1 MLMRKR
7 QILIVLVLAIWTLL
21 GFLATPFVGAS
32 LAQKSSPQPTALAK
46 TQTPVP
52 FVSHRVAADPVLY
65 TVDQLRQAY
74 NVQPL
79 IDAGFDGEGQ
89 AIALIE
95 NGSFVQSDIDRFV
108 KRNHLPQPHI
118 VTVFM
123 APEGAKPLPPN
134 IEATADI
141 EVILAIAP
149 KATVIVYESVLI
161 VNAFPRILQ
170 DNRARVVSMSIG
182 LCEHMLSD
190 MQLPLYEHRLITP
203 LHAKRTTIF

>member
-7 QILIVLVLAIWTLL
+7 QVLIVLVLAIWTLL
-21 GFLATPFVGAS
+21 SLLATPFVDHS
-32 LAQKSSPQPTALAK
+32 LAQKSSPQPTAPTK

-65 TVDQLRQAY
+65 TVQQLRQAY

-95 NGSFVQSDIDRFV
+95 NGSFMQSDIDRFV
-108 KRNHLPQPHI
+108 KRNHLPQPHL
-118 VTVFM
+118 VTIAI
-123 APEGAKPLPPN
+123 APSQARPLPAN

-149 KATVIVYESVLI
+149 KATVIVYESALFVD
-161 VNAFPRILQ
+161 AFPRILQ
-170 DNRARVVSMSIG
+170 DNRAHVVSMSLG
-182 LCEHMLSD
+182 LCEQILSD
-190 MQLPLYEHRLITP
+190 MQVLLYLHRLITP
-203 LHAKRTTIF
+203 L